1 MGGPKGNDETKKGP
15 KRAARLPSLAGRKK
29 LLPLIF
35 SPLIGLAAGLLVFW
49 LWNQGYIYGL
59 ELVSQD
65 LRFGLRGT
73 RKAPDDVVLVTWDDQ
88 TFVEMGHRY
97 QDWPRSLH
105 ARVIENLAEMGAKV
119 IVFDIIIENPS
130 ESILS
135 KLCEGRSYELH
146 LQLLPPQ
153 ISDNVADF
161 CEEVMAAT
169 QEDPKEEDDREEGPA
184 LPSVEDLAVVEAI
197 KKARKLG
204 TTVILD
210 AFFSSDETE
219 FGVMQTYHTPMWEFE
234 EAGATSAFVN
244 VEPDVDGF
252 LRRMLAAN
260 YYNDE
265 WFFALPLVA
274 VAYYEGLSPEELSV
288 EGKEV
293 RVGSHRLPLYG
304 SEGGERLLV
313 NYYAPTGKS
322 FTRLP
327 YYQVAQAEKYKNIA
341 EKIKG
346 KLVYVGIYTETL
358 GQDVYPVP
366 FTRFDG
372 RRMPGVE
379 VLASTTSMILQDRYL
394 HELPD
399 SALIVLLLVV
409 GPLGGFLFAR
419 FGFLPGAAVTLA
431 CVVGYS
437 VVAKLLFDR
446 QGLFVHYVPVILTFL
461 LSYGGVI
468 LYRGLTEEK
477 EKRRIRSTFSRYVTA
492 SVVEEVLNNPEAAAL
507 GGKRK
512 EVTIFF
518 SDIRG
523 FTSISESLPPEE
535 VVSLL
540 NEYLT
545 EMTNIVFKYE
555 GTLDKYIGDA
565 VMAIWGAPAA
575 HEDDPERAVRA
586 SLEMVEKV
594 KEINARWI
602 AQKRPTTFQI
612 GAGLNTG
619 EVVVG
624 NIGSEER
631 RDYTVIGDH
640 VNLASRLEG
649 VTKLYGARIVASES
663 TYDRTKEKFYYR
675 PLDIVAVKGKQTG
688 IRIFE
693 VMGAKDNSTD
703 PAWIE
708 LAQLSSQGFEAYLKQ
723 QWDEALRIF
732 REIQAKFPEDK
743 LAPLYI
749 ERCEAFKQN
758 PPGPDWDGIARLTT
772 K

>member
-1 MGGPKGNDETKKGP
+1 MGGPEANSKKKVAS
-15 KRAARLPSLAGRKK
+15 KRPAGRKK
-29 LLPLIF
+29 LLPLLF
-35 SPLIGLAAGLLVFW
+35 SPLIGLAAALLVFW
-49 LWNQGYIYGL
+49 LWHQGYIYGL

-65 LRFGLRGT
+65 LRFGLRGI
-73 RKAPDDVVLVTWDDQ
+73 RKASDDVVLVTWDDQ
-88 TFVEMGHRY
+88 TFTEMKHRY

-119 IVFDIIIENPS
+119 IAFDIIIENRS
-130 ESILS
+130 ESLLS

-146 LQLLPPQ
+146 LKLMPAE
-153 ISDNVADF
+153 IGHNVAAF
-161 CEEVMAAT
+161 CKEVMAPT
-169 QEDPKEEDDREEGPA
+169 QEEAKEEEEEWEEA
-184 LPSVEDLAVVEAI
+184 SRFPSVEDLAVVEAI
-197 KKARKLG
+197 KKATGLG
-204 TTVILD
+204 TTVIFD
-210 AFFSSDETE
+210 SFFSYDETE
-219 FGVMQTYHTPMWEFE
+219 FGVRQTYHTPLPEFE

-244 VEPDVDGF
+244 VEPDVDAF
-252 LRRMLAAN
+252 LRRVLPMMH
-260 YYNDE
+260 YNDE
-265 WFFALPLVA
+265 WFFALPLTA
-274 VAYYEGLSPEELSV
+274 VAYYEGLSPEDLSV
-288 EGKEV
+288 QGSEI

-304 SEGGERLLV
+304 PEGGERLLV
-313 NYYAPTGKS
+313 NYYGPTGRS
-322 FTRLP
+322 FARVP
-327 YYQVAQAEKYKNIA
+327 YYQVAQAEQFEGLA
-341 EKIKG
+341 SKIKG

-372 RRMPGVE
+372 RRMPGME
-379 VLASTTSMILQDRYL
+379 VLATTSSMILEDRYL

-399 SALIVLLLVV
+399 SALILLLLVV

-419 FGFLPGAAVTLA
+419 FGFLQGAVVTLA
-431 CVVGYS
+431 WVVGYS
-437 VVAKLLFDR
+437 LIAKLLFDQR
-446 QGLFVHYVPVILTFL
+446 GLFVHYVPVILTFL

-602 AQKRPTTFQI
+602 EQKRPATFQI
-612 GAGLNTG
+612 GTGLNTG

-631 RDYTVIGDH
+631 SDYTVIGDH

-693 VMGAKDNSTD
+693 VMGAKDDTTE

-708 LAQLSSQGFEAYLKQ
+708 LAQMSTQGFEAYLKQ

-732 REIQAKFPEDK
+732 REIEAKFPEDK

-749 ERCEAFKQN
+749 ERCEALKQD
-758 PPGPDWDGIARLTT
+758 PPGPEWDGIARLKT